1 MNISIRN
8 TILIAGLTGLLLSC
22 NTAKHFNRETV
33 NTDGLYGDLSFSD
46 SLTIADKPW
55 QELFTDPKLQ
65 ELITEGLDNNPDLQ
79 IALQRVVES
88 EAYYAQGKAS
98 LFPSLTAQGGGGYVH
113 NPKTLYPD
121 GPRDVQDFQL
131 NLQSSWEADIWGK
144 LRSSK
149 RAAYANL
156 LASDAGRKAVRTRL
170 IATIATTYYGLLA
183 LDEQLEITRET
194 VKNSIDLV
202 ETMKLLKGSGQ
213 VTGAAVVQSEAVR
226 YAAEVTIPDLEHK
239 IRETENSLSVLLGR
253 TPGAIERGNLA
264 AQQSSELLMIGV
276 PAQLL
281 ENRPDVMQAEYA
293 VMSAY
298 EMTNNARASFYPALT
313 ITALAGLEA
322 TDLSD
327 LLDADAFVANVI
339 GGLTAPVFNKRAIRT
354 RYEVAKAQREEALLT
369 FRSVLLNAGQEVNNA
384 LGQFET
390 SERKIALR
398 QQQLEALEKSVS
410 YTKEL
415 LNFGSATYTE
425 VLNAQQSLLSAQLS
439 NVNDHVQKLTAVVS
453 LYRALGGGWK

>member
-1 MNISIRN
+1 M
-8 TILIAGLTGLLLSC
+8 SC
-22 NTAKHFNRETV
+22 STARHFDRDAVSTE
-33 NTDGLYGDLSFSD
+33 GLYGDPAHTD

-55 QELFTDPKLQ
+55 PELFTDPHL
-65 ELITEGLDNNPDLQ
+65 EDLIKEGLDHNPDLQ
-79 IALQRVVES
+79 IAIQRVLEA
-88 EAYYAQGKAS
+88 EAYYAQGRAS
-98 LFPSLTAQGGGGYVH
+98 LFPALTAQGGGGYVR
-113 NPKTLYPD
+113 NPRTLYPN
-121 GPRDVQDFQL
+121 GPREVQDFQL
-131 NLQSSWEADIWGK
+131 NLQSAWEVDIWGK

-149 RAAYANL
+149 RATYASL
-156 LASDAGRKAVRTRL
+156 LGSDAGRKAVQTRL
-170 IATIATTYYGLLA
+170 IASIATTYYGLLA

-194 VKNSIDLV
+194 VENSIDLV
-202 ETMKLLKGSGQ
+202 ETMNVLKGSGQ

-226 YAAEVTIPDLEHK
+226 YAAEVTIPDLEQQ
-239 IRETENSLSVLLGR
+239 IRETENSLSILLGR
-253 TPGAIERGNLA
+253 TPGAIERGKLA
-264 AQQSSELLMIGV
+264 DQQSPELLTTGV

-298 EMTNNARASFYPALT
+298 EITNSARASFYPALT
-313 ITALAGLEA
+313 ITASAGLEA
-322 TDLSD
+322 TDLGD
-327 LLDADAFVANVI
+327 LLNADAFMANLI

-354 RYEVAKAQREEALLT
+354 RYEVARAQREEALLS
-369 FRSVLLNAGQEVNNA
+369 FRSSLLNAGLEVNNA

-390 SERKIALR
+390 STKKIALR
-398 QQQLEALEKSVS
+398 RRQLEALEKSVS

-439 NVNDHVQKLTAVVS
+439 NVNDHVQKLTAVVQ